1 MSRQQGLSQWASVV
15 ARELPCLSKPQ
26 AYGLAVWS
34 FGMVWAKSCTQSA
47 VTVALAPLLGV
58 SRNTLRQRLREC
70 LYDAE
75 HKKGTHRRT
84 LDVSVCFPFLFR
96 WVLRIWKSD
105 EIILAMDASTLADRF
120 TVLAISVVY
129 RGTAIPV
136 AWKILHGNRKHAWRP
151 HWLALLRRLRREIRR
166 KKRRMP
172 RVLVV
177 ADRGISV
184 SWLFR
189 RIRRLGW
196 HPLLRVRRNSTFQP
210 HGETCFQR
218 LECFAQV
225 PDTFWSGRGV
235 AFQARTSRLA
245 DVTLL
250 AYWHKDAKEPWF
262 LLTDLHPG
270 SADPSCYRT
279 RAWIEQAFRFIKRG
293 GWQWHRTRMTDPERA
308 DRLWL
313 AMALATLWVVNLGGQ
328 EELASLQDELLS
340 LSRPHTPVTTPTRRS
355 NRIVSLFRA
364 GIARWH
370 ADLFA
375 GRFPRITPF
384 REPEYHQ
391 LQYP

>member
-1 MSRQQGLSQWASVV
+1 
-15 ARELPCLSKPQ
+15 
-26 AYGLAVWS
+26 
-34 FGMVWAKSCTQSA
+34 MVYAQCCTQSA
-47 VTVALAPLLGV
+47 VTVGLAPLLGV

-70 LYDAE
+70 LCDAA

-96 WVLRIWKSD
+96 WVVRVWKGE
-105 EIILAMDASTLADRF
+105 EIILAMDASTPSDRF

-136 AWKILHGNRKHAWRP
+136 AWKILHGNRKHAWRS
-151 HWLALLRRLRREIRR
+151 HWLELLRGLNQEIGRTQ
-166 KKRRMP
+166 RRMP
-172 RVLVV
+172 RVLVL

-196 HPLLRVRRNSTFQP
+196 HPMLRVRRNSTFQP
-210 HGETCFQR
+210 DGDTRFR
-218 LECFAQV
+218 ALECFAQV
-225 PDTFWSGRGV
+225 PNTFWSGRGV
-235 AFQARTSRLA
+235 AFRAPTSRLA

-250 AYWHKDAKEPWF
+250 AYWHKDAQEPWF

-279 RAWIEQAFRFIKRG
+279 RAWIEQAFRLIKRG
-293 GWQWHRTRMTDPERA
+293 GWQWHRTRTTDPERA

-313 AMALATLWVVNLGGQ
+313 AIALATLWVVNLGAQ
-328 EELASLQDELLS
+328 EELESLQGELLS
-340 LSRPHTPVTTPTRRS
+340 LLKPPTHLTTPNRRS

-364 GIARWH
+364 GIARWL
-370 ADLFA
+370 AELA
-375 GRFPRITPF
+375 SGRFPRITPF
-384 REPEYHQ
+384 RDPDYHQ
-391 LQYP
+391 LHSP

>member
-1 MSRQQGLSQWASVV
+1 MSRPQELSQWTSVV
-15 ARELPCLSKPQ
+15 ARELPCLTKPQ
-26 AYGLAVWS
+26 SYGLAVWS
-34 FGMVWAKSCTQSA
+34 FGMVLAQSYTQSA
-47 VTVALAPLLGV
+47 VTVALSPLLGV

-70 LYDAE
+70 LYDAQ

-96 WVLRIWKSD
+96 WVLRVWKGD

-120 TVLAISVVY
+120 SVLAISVVY

-136 AWKILHGNRKHAWRP
+136 AWKILHGNRKHAWRR
-151 HWLALLRRLRREIRR
+151 HWLGLLRCLRREIRR
-166 KKRRMP
+166 TKRRMP

-196 HPLLRVRRNSTFQP
+196 HPLLRVKRNGTFQP
-210 HGETCFQR
+210 HGDARFQTI
-218 LECFAQV
+218 ECFARV
-225 PDTFWSGRGV
+225 PDTFWSARGV
-235 AFQARTSRLA
+235 AFQKRTSRLA

-250 AYWHKDAKEPWF
+250 GYWHKDAKEPWF
-262 LLTDLHPG
+262 LLTDLQPS

-279 RAWIEQAFRFIKRG
+279 RAWIEQAFRSIKRG

-313 AMALATLWVVNLGGQ
+313 AMALATLWVVNLGAQ
-328 EELASLQDELLS
+328 EELASLKHELLS
-340 LSRPHTPVTTPTRRS
+340 LSEPHTPGTISNGPS

-364 GIARWH
+364 GIARWR

-375 GRFPRITPF
+375 RKFPRITPF
-384 REPEYHQ
+384 RDAQYHQ
-391 LQYP
+391 LQCL

>member
-1 MSRQQGLSQWASVV
+1 MSRQTGLSQWASVI
-15 ARELPCLSKPQ
+15 ARELPCLPKPQ
-26 AYGLAVWS
+26 AYGLALWS
-34 FGMVWAKSCTQSA
+34 FGIVCARICTLSA
-47 VTVALAPLLGV
+47 VSQMLAGHLRV

-75 HKKGTHRRT
+75 HKRGRHRRT

-96 WVLRIWKSD
+96 WVLSLWKAD

-136 AWKILHGNRKHAWRP
+136 AWKILHGNRKQPWRP
-151 HWLALLRRLRREIRR
+151 YWLGLLRRLRREIRR
-166 KKRRMP
+166 THTRMP

-196 HPLLRVRRNSTFQP
+196 HPLLRVKRNSTFRP
-210 HGETCFQR
+210 HGDARFHT
-218 LECFAQV
+218 LDCFAKA
-225 PDTFWSGRGV
+225 PGTFRSGRGV
-235 AFQARTSRLA
+235 AFQARASRLP

-250 AYWHKDAKEPWF
+250 AYWGKDAKEPWF
-262 LLTDLHPG
+262 LLTDLYPD
-270 SADPSCYRT
+270 SADPTCYRT
-279 RAWIEQAFRFIKRG
+279 RAWIEQGFRSIKRG
-293 GWQWHRTRMTDPERA
+293 GWEWHRTRMTDPERA

-313 AMALATLWVVNLGGQ
+313 AIALATLWVVNLGSQ

-340 LSRPHTPVTTPTRRS
+340 LSKPHTTSTTGFK
-355 NRIVSLFRA
+355 RIVSLFIQGITQWHTAPRA
-364 GIARWH
+364 AR
-370 ADLFA
+370 L
-375 GRFPRITPF
+375 PRLKPF
-384 REPEYHQ
+384 GEPDYHQ
-391 LQYP
+391 VLSI